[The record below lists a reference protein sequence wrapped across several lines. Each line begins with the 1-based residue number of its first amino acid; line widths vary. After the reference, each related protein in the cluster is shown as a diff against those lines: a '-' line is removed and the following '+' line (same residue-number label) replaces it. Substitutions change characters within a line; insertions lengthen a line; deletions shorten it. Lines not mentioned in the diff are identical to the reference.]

1 MSTSQAAAS
10 TTPDGVARRPG
21 AAIFALTIAGV
32 AQATDVSI
40 HNTAIASAAAEFTM
54 SGSQRS
60 FAASAATL
68 AMAASILT
76 VGTIGDRRGRRLTL
90 IWCAAILVLGGVVTA
105 TAGGYAQFVLGRV
118 VTGVGLAGTLALSMA
133 LIRTVAP
140 DRIPRAMS
148 LYFTGQVG
156 FALPLTILGGA
167 LIDVSWRLGY
177 LVVPVVGAVALVLN
191 KVYVPKSKALH
202 RRQSDPVGLVLIAVG
217 LVGVIW
223 GVSEAS
229 GGWWTA
235 RVLVPLVLGVVALVV
250 FIRWELHHA
259 EPALPVRLFTNRN
272 LAGALSADVS
282 FNMWQAVMVL
292 QLSLLWQYVYGF
304 SPLEVTVGQLP
315 ATVAMAVGAFAAGR
329 LGARG
334 QRPQTVV
341 VVGLIGVAV
350 AMYVFAIGGA
360 STPYWVFAV
369 GLVLGG
375 FSRMLTETS
384 AGEFFVEVPPPD
396 LVGATVASK
405 PAIGQASFALGLS
418 LSSTLLYS
426 GFGRGFGQQLDA
438 LGVTPSQQ
446 AQVMG
451 WFSTGDVPA
460 WAEGTDLVHQVVA
473 AAQDSYVHAY
483 RTTTLTF
490 AVFFTIMVVVTAALL
505 RGRRHTGS
513 AAAAMPGD

>member
-1 MSTSQAAAS
+1 MSTSQTAAPS
-10 TTPDGVARRPG
+10 TPDGVARRPG

-32 AQATDVSI
+32 AQAADVSI
-40 HNTAIASAAAEFTM
+40 HNTAIASAAAELGM
-54 SGSQRS
+54 SASQRS

-76 VGTIGDRRGRRLTL
+76 VGTIGDRHGRRLTL
-90 IWCAAILVLGGVVTA
+90 IWCAAALVLGGLVTA
-105 TAGGYAQFVLGRV
+105 TAGGYAVFVLGRV
-118 VTGVGLAGTLALSMA
+118 ITGIGLAGTLGLSMA

-140 DRIPRAMS
+140 DRVPRAMS

-167 LIDVSWRLGY
+167 LINESWRLGY
-177 LVVPVVGAVALVLN
+177 LILPLVGTAAAILN
-191 KVYVPKSKALH
+191 KMYTPKSKAVH
-202 RRQSDPVGLVLIAVG
+202 RRQSDPVGLVLVAVG

-223 GVSEAS
+223 GVSQAS
-229 GGWWTA
+229 GGWWTP
-235 RVLVPLVLGVVALVV
+235 RVLVPLLIGIAALIA
-250 FIRWELHHA
+250 FIRWEMHHA
-259 EPALPVRLFTNRN
+259 EPALPVRLFADRN

-304 SPLEVTVGQLP
+304 TPLQVTVGQLP
-315 ATVAMAVGAFAAGR
+315 ATIAMAVGAFAAGR
-329 LGARG
+329 LAARG
-334 QRPQTVV
+334 QRPQTLV
-341 VVGLIGVAV
+341 VVGLAGVAT

-384 AGEFFVEVPPPD
+384 AGEFFVEIPPPD

-426 GFGRGFGQQLDA
+426 GFGRGLGAQLDA

-451 WFSTGDVPA
+451 WFSGGTVPE
-460 WAEGTDLVHQVVA
+460 WAKGTDLFHQVVG
-473 AAQDSYVHAY
+473 AAQESYVHAY

-490 AVFFTIMVVVTAALL
+490 AVFFTVMAVVTAMLL
-505 RGRRHTGS
+505 RGRARTRADS
-513 AAAAMPGD
+513 